1 MQHQRAEAVP
11 FPMRPSSG
19 NGPVIVRTY
28 APVRRVGVIVAG
40 ALLAGFALYVIY
52 EFGRYDAGYDRL
64 AVSQQRA
71 ELDVVIER
79 LQKDNH
85 DLNLRIAEIDTQRIG
100 WAREQAEVSRA
111 IGDLQAQVAR
121 QAQDLEFYRGVGAQA
136 ATTGLGVKIQQLRI
150 GATAVPSRFR
160 VHLTLVR
167 SVRADDVVTGSAML
181 EVEGESEMGE
191 ANFGLAALTAG
202 QQQELPFS
210 FRYYQNLD
218 QEITIPAGVRPQ
230 RLSVEMRSRRKGVA
244 PISQI
249 FLWSVDA
256 S

>member
-1 MQHQRAEAVP
+1 
-11 FPMRPSSG
+11 MRSSSA

-28 APVRRVGVIVAG
+28 APVRRVAVIVVV
-40 ALLAGFALYVIY
+40 ALLAAFALYVIY
-52 EFGRYDAGYDRL
+52 ELGRYDAGYDRL
-64 AVSQQRA
+64 AVSQQKA
-71 ELDVVIER
+71 ELEVVIEK

-85 DLNLRIAEIDTQRIG
+85 DLNLKIAEIDTQRIG

-121 QAQDLEFYRGVGAQA
+121 QAQDLQFYRGVGTQS
-136 ATTGLGVKIQQLRI
+136 ATADIGVKVQQLRI
-150 GATAVPSRFR
+150 GATAEPSRFR

-167 SVRADDVVTGSAML
+167 SVRADDVVAGSATL
-181 EVEGESEMGE
+181 EIEGESQMGT

-218 QEITIPAGVRPQ
+218 QDITIPAGVKPE
-230 RLSVEMRSRRKGVA
+230 RLSVEVRSRRKGVA
-244 PISQI
+244 PVSQS